1 MEKSSIEVPNVRS
14 CRNRNRQEHFK
25 AITLSQGH
33 EVRNYLAGRNSLS
46 NHYNF
51 YSARTVVDNF
61 IKSEVDTGI

>member
-1 MEKSSIEVPNVRS
+1 MEKSCIEVPNVRS

-51 YSARTVVDNF
+51 YATRNVADKF
-61 IKSEVDTGI
+61 IKPEVDTGI